1 MHIIDTHILLWLL
14 SEPEK
19 LSDTARRI
27 LENDTSLYISMAS
40 LWEIAIKQANGKLEL
55 PFTPEELYEICIS
68 RDIKVK
74 QIRPI
79 HLNHLMDL
87 PKIHNDPF
95 DRIIICQSIAENI
108 PILTH
113 DGKIHLYPVKTVW

>member
-19 LSDTARRI
+19 LTATAKTI
-27 LENDTSLYISMAS
+27 LQEDELYISMAS
-40 LWEIAIKQANGKLEL
+40 LWEIAIKQSNGKLDL
-55 PFTPEELYEICIS
+55 PFSPEELYAICLE
-68 RDIKVK
+68 RDIQVK
-74 QIRPI
+74 QILPS
-79 HLNHLMDL
+79 HLNQLNKL

-95 DRIIICQSIAENI
+95 DRLIICQSVAENI

-113 DGKIHLYPVKTVW
+113 DGKIPLYPVKTVW

>member
-19 LSDTARRI
+19 LTATAKKI
-27 LENDTSLYISMAS
+27 LQEDELYISMAS
-40 LWEIAIKQANGKLEL
+40 LWEIAIKQSNGKLDL
-55 PFTPEELYEICIS
+55 PFSPEELYAICLE
-68 RDIKVK
+68 RDIQVK
-74 QIRPI
+74 QILPS
-79 HLNHLMDL
+79 HLNQLKNL

-95 DRIIICQSIAENI
+95 DRLIICQSIAENI

-113 DGKIHLYPVKTVW
+113 DGKIPLYPVKTVW

>member
-19 LSDTARRI
+19 LTATAKKI
-27 LENDTSLYISMAS
+27 LQEDELYISMAS
-40 LWEIAIKQANGKLEL
+40 LWEIAIKQSNGKLDL
-55 PFTPEELYEICIS
+55 PFSPEELYAICLE
-68 RDIKVK
+68 RDIQVK
-74 QIRPI
+74 QILPS
-79 HLNHLMDL
+79 HLNQLKNL

-95 DRIIICQSIAENI
+95 DRLIICQSIAENI

-113 DGKIHLYPVKTVW
+113 DEKIPLYPVKTIW